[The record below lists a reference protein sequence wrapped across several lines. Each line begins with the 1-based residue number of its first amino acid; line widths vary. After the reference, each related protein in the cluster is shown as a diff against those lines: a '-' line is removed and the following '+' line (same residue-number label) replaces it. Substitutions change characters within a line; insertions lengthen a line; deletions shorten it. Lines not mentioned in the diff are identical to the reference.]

1 VSIGARSVALVT
13 GMVAVLGLPLVIS
26 LTADA
31 ADDVL
36 LSKGHPTLASST
48 AGPAYGARLV
58 VDGTTGSRWASAA
71 GPVTQWVR
79 VDLGVLQQVD
89 RVKLSWDKAY
99 AKTYQIQVSV
109 NGTSSWRQLAAT
121 VSGNGGTDDL
131 KRLSGGGRYLR
142 VLATRPGTS
151 YGYSLKELQVYG
163 PGPVAVLHTS
173 PSAVMPS
180 SSAQPASGSSARPT
194 SGATALMPTA
204 TGLDDPSKKEIAL
217 QLVASAENSTLNWR
231 GEYGYI
237 EDLGDGRGYTGG
249 LIGFCS
255 GTSDM
260 LAVVAEYTRREPGN
274 PLARYLPA
282 LRTVDGSDSHAGLD
296 PGFTAAWKKAAADP
310 VFQKT
315 QEDERDRAY
324 FDPSVKLARQ
334 DGLRALG
341 QFAYFDAAVMHGLD
355 GLRQIRADAM
365 RFAEPPTQGGDER
378 VWLNAFLDARSKEMR
393 TESAHSDTSRVDDAQ
408 RVFLKAS
415 NLDLDLP
422 LAWSVYGDEYS
433 IAPGR

>member
-1 VSIGARSVALVT
+1 MSIGARSVALVT
-13 GMVAVLGLPLVIS
+13 GTVAVLGLPLVIS

-36 LSKGHPTLASST
+36 LSKGHPALASST
-48 AGPAYGARLV
+48 AGPAYAARLV
-58 VDGTTGSRWASAA
+58 VDGTTGSRWASAS

-79 VDLGVLQQVD
+79 IDLGVLQQVD

-99 AKTYQIQVSV
+99 AKAYQIQVSAD
-109 NGTSSWRQLAAT
+109 GTSSWRQLAAT

-131 KRLSGGGRYLR
+131 RRLSGGGRYLR

-163 PGPVAVLHTS
+163 PGPVAVMHPS
-173 PSAVMPS
+173 PASVVPVPVPS
-180 SSAQPASGSSARPT
+180 GSAQPTR
-194 SGATALMPTA
+194 GATTLTPTA
-204 TGLDDPSKKEIAL
+204 TGLDDPKKKEIAL
-217 QLVASAENSTLNWR
+217 ELVASAENSTLNWR

-260 LAVVAEYTRREPGN
+260 LALVVEYTRREPGN
-274 PLARYLPA
+274 PLAKYLPA

-315 QEDERDRAY
+315 QEDERDRVY
-324 FDPSVKLARQ
+324 FDPAVKLARQ

-341 QFAYFDAAVMHGLD
+341 QFAYFDAAVMHGPD
-355 GLRQIRADAM
+355 GLRQIRSDAM
-365 RFAEPPTQGGDER
+365 RFAELPTQGGDET

-415 NLDLDLP
+415 NLDLNLP
-422 LAWSVYGDEYS
+422 LAWSVYGDKYS
-433 IAPGR
+433 IAPTP